1 MRSEDG
7 LQKRDLRSQVTQG
20 NCSAGRPLAI
30 RQTIPAIQ
38 QQVFGNGDNLI
49 VSNIRTNQF
58 FFVLLQHS
66 CHITL

>member
-20 NCSAGRPLAI
+20 NCSAGIPLAI

-38 QQVFGNGDNLI
+38 QQVLAMATTLSCQTFGRTSFFSYFCSI
-49 VSNIRTNQF
+49 VAT
-58 FFVLLQHS
+58 
-66 CHITL
+66 

>member
-7 LQKRDLRSQVTQG
+7 LPKRDLRSQVTQG
-20 NCSAGRPLAI
+20 NCSAGISLAI

-38 QQVFGNGDNLI
+38 QQVLAMATII